1 MTTTVKVHVG
11 GNYRATVTHS
21 IDGTPQGP
29 VTVGPQE
36 ERYFT
41 AYHGKANT
49 FDITE
54 APVEPETK

>member
-1 MTTTVKVHVG
+1 MKVHVG

-41 AYHGKANT
+41 AHHGKANT

-54 APVEPETK
+54 VPVEPESK